1 MMEHKLE
8 NTTHQR
14 SNRAGCLL
22 SVLMAAAVLSA
33 CSSTP
38 REGPAGDAVPM
49 AQTLPLRFT
58 AQDQSHW
65 EVVALPGKL
74 RTLFTLEKRHQ
85 KEALK
90 AHAQSSASLLRQS
103 LQIQPDQLGRLQFE
117 WQVDQL
123 IAGADMAVR
132 ETEDSPVRLILVFD
146 GDRSRFSAKNALLS
160 ELTHGLT
167 GEPLPYATLMY
178 VWCNACPTETVI
190 TNPRTDR
197 IRKWAVESG
206 PARLGQWLTYQRDI
220 RADFEKAFGEA
231 PGTLLGI
238 AIMTDT
244 DNTRSSVRAWY
255 GTIQID

>member
-1 MMEHKLE
+1 MMEHRLE
-8 NTTHQR
+8 NTTHQS
-14 SNRAGCLL
+14 SNKAWRFLCLL
-22 SVLMAAAVLSA
+22 MTALLSA
-33 CSSTP
+33 CAFMP
-38 REGPAGDAVPM
+38 REGPTGDAVPV
-49 AQTLPLRFT
+49 AHTLPLRFT
-58 AQDQSHW
+58 AQDQSRW

-103 LQIQPDQLGRLQFE
+103 LQIAPDQLGRLQFE

-178 VWCNACPTETVI
+178 VWCNACPPETVI

-206 PARLGQWLTYQRDI
+206 PARLGQWLTYRRDI
-220 RADFEKAFGEA
+220 RADFEKAFGEP

-244 DNTRSSVRAWY
+244 DNTRSSARAWY
-255 GTIQID
+255 GTIQLD